1 MTFGPFFSYQADES
15 EQQEDL
21 LAAQARLRG
30 AERTIESMTKEL
42 EQVRA
47 GNKALNDLLSGANNR
62 NDDLSFH
69 NSALK
74 VTITDAE
81 SEIRRHHRD
90 FEAIRMLLDAPRGSG
105 SMAREWLDLVA
116 ALRRIVG

>member
-47 GNKALNDLLSGANNR
+47 GNKALNDFRDWAKNR

-74 VTITDAE
+74 VTVRDLE
-81 SEIRRHHRD
+81 SLVSAFEDIVGAVRD
-90 FEAIRMLLDAPRGSG
+90 VLARPGGYNEAIKQKVQDI
-105 SMAREWLDLVA
+105 E
-116 ALRRIVG
+116 RIVG